1 MINYVNL
8 ERGEKMTFQEDI
20 EQLKNQ
26 ESWIV
31 AETENYVIADSRGR
45 TDGLPKS
52 LLIEFDNWADLA
64 WLWKNWNL
72 RTHWRLPW
80 NGLSVYAT
88 FLTQKMAGNSSL
100 LLGLMRMG
108 SQRTISLA
116 SRKPTPRYR
125 GRETTAHIIGPII
138 SEFGI

>member
-64 WLWKNWNL
+64 MALEEL
-72 RTHWRLPW
+72 ESTHPLETPLEWPECICHISDSE
-80 NGLSVYAT
+80 NGRKL
-88 FLTQKMAGNSSL
+88 
-100 LLGLMRMG
+100 
-108 SQRTISLA
+108 ISFA
-116 SRKPTPRYR
+116 WFNEDGEPGDR
-125 GRETTAHIIGPII
+125 PII